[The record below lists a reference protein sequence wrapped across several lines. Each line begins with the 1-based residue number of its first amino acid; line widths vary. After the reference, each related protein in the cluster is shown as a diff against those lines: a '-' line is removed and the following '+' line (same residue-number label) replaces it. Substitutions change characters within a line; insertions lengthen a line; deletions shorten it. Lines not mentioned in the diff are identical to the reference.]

1 MLDESIGGLKETVSI
16 EQSNNWSSG
25 IFSKRE
31 AKSNACKE
39 AVNGS
44 LIIPIVPPV
53 YINKI

>member
-1 MLDESIGGLKETVSI
+1 MLDESIGVLKETVSI

-39 AVNGS
+39 AVNGVFNHPNRS
-44 LIIPIVPPV
+44 PS
-53 YINKI
+53 IN